1 MCVPVNNTRPLFARN
16 EGSDF
21 ASAFVDNRVPSN
33 TSEAMPDA
41 GIVEVGVFVVV
52 DVRVAAPVDM
62 GECLPF
68 DTRIEIISYADLCA
82 SVSYI
87 ESDANYARCRSVLCD
102 TLVQG
107 SVDLSCS
114 LLDDVAFHDH
124 IVQRPP

>member
-1 MCVPVNNTRPLFARN
+1 MCVPVNNTRPLFTRN

-21 ASAFVDNRVPSN
+21 ASAFVDNRAPCN
-33 TSEAMPDA
+33 TGEAMPDA
-41 GIVEVGVFVVV
+41 GLVEVGIFVVV
-52 DVRVAAPVDM
+52 DVRFTTAVGM
-62 GECLPF
+62 RESLPF
-68 DTRIEIISYADLCA
+68 DTCVEIISNADLCA

-107 SVDLSCS
+107 SVDLSCG
-114 LLDDVAFHDH
+114 LFDDVAFRDH